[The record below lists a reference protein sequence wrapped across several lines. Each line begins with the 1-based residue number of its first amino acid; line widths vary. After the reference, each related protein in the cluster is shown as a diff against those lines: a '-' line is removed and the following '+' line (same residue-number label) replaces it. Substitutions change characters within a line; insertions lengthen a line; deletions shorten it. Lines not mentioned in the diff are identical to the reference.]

1 MKKDKIVIL
10 EDRGLISVS
19 GADAKDFLQNILSND
34 INKVNECNAI
44 FSAIFTPQGKYLYEF
59 FIIKSQNKYLLDCDS
74 ELATE
79 ILEHLTKYKLRSKIT
94 IENLSNKYV
103 VGIISLDKFK
113 EIQTA
118 EKKITDTIIYKESSI
133 FKDPRSKEL
142 GARILSTLEN
152 LHLTIK
158 KLNLTII
165 DIKSY
170 LKKAHLCGIPI
181 KGIKNLQDQ
190 LFGLEANFEELKAI
204 DFKKGCYVGQENT
217 ARMKLKNKLRRRLL
231 PIKTDEKL
239 KINSD
244 VFFNNLK
251 VGKILINNPYPFALI
266 KLFDPNFLDFKD
278 REILVNNKKVKL
290 LSNLSYLKT

>member
-1 MKKDKIVIL
+1 MEKDQIVIL
-10 EDRGLISVS
+10 KDRGLISVS

-34 INKVNECNAI
+34 INKVNEYNTI

-59 FIIKSQNKYLLDCDS
+59 FIIKSQNRYLLDCDS

-94 IENLSNKYV
+94 IEDLSNKYV

-118 EKKITDTIIYKESSI
+118 EKKKTDTIIYKESSI

-142 GARILSTLEN
+142 GARILSSLEN

-165 DIKSY
+165 DIKNY

-217 ARMKLKNKLRRRLL
+217 ARMKLKNKVRRKLV
-231 PIKTDEKL
+231 PIISK
-239 KINSD
+239 
-244 VFFNNLK
+244 NNLK
-251 VGKILINNPYPFALI
+251 ISDEIKFKDKVVGKVLIDGTYPFALI
-266 KLFDPNFLDFKD
+266 KLFDPNFSEFYKEHLKVNETDLQ
-278 REILVNNKKVKL
+278 ILVP
-290 LSNLSYLKT
+290 SYFKI